1 MGMKTT
7 NALIQPTSRWL
18 ITALCC
24 SLLAWAPLASVQAQS
39 TETPSAPLES
49 IASLD
54 VPRYMGTWYEVA
66 KYPNWFQKRCIANTS
81 ATYTIQPNGMLQ
93 VLNRCQKEDGSMSEA
108 LGAAKQ
114 VGDATSP
121 KLEVRFAP
129 AWLSFLPFV
138 WGNYWVIDLDPQYQL
153 AAVSEPSRKYLWIL
167 SRSKTVEPKA
177 YEALLQRLKQQG
189 FNLDAIEI
197 SKQTTE
203 KPITQ

>member
-1 MGMKTT
+1 MNTINT
-7 NALIQPTSRWL
+7 ISHFCNRSLIA
-18 ITALCC
+18 ALCF
-24 SLLAWAPLASVQAQS
+24 SFSAWAPLASAQALS
-39 TETPSAPLES
+39 GEISSAPLEA

-81 ATYTIQPNGMLQ
+81 ATYAVQPNGMLQ

-114 VGDATSP
+114 VGEANSP

-167 SRSKTVEPKA
+167 SRTQTVEPKA
-177 YEALLQRLKQQG
+177 YDALLQRLKEKG

-197 SKQTTE
+197 SKQTTA

>member
-1 MGMKTT
+1 MNTT
-7 NALIQPTSRWL
+7 NTTARLLSRSLIA
-18 ITALCC
+18 ALCFSFSVC
-24 SLLAWAPLASVQAQS
+24 APLASAQS
-39 TETPSAPLES
+39 QSSEASPAPLES

-81 ATYTIQPNGMLQ
+81 ATYAVQPNGMLQ
-93 VLNRCQKEDGSMSEA
+93 VLNRCQKEDGSITDA
-108 LGAAKQ
+108 LGEAKQ
-114 VGDATSP
+114 VGDTNSP
-121 KLEVRFAP
+121 KLKVRFAP

-167 SRSKTVEPKA
+167 SRTQTVEPKV
-177 YEALLQRLKQQG
+177 YEALMQRLKQQG

-203 KPITQ
+203 KPVTQ

>member
-1 MGMKTT
+1 M
-7 NALIQPTSRWL
+7 ASAQ
-18 ITALCC
+18 
-24 SLLAWAPLASVQAQS
+24 APSV
-39 TETPSAPLES
+39 ETLPAPLEA

-81 ATYTIQPNGMLQ
+81 ATYAIEPNGMLQ
-93 VLNRCQKEDGSMSEA
+93 VLNRCQKEDGSMTDA

-114 VGDATSP
+114 VGDTTSP

-189 FNLDAIEI
+189 FNLDAIEL

-203 KPITQ
+203 KPPTQ

>member
-1 MGMKTT
+1 MNTSNT
-7 NALIQPTSRWL
+7 ISHFCNRSLIA
-18 ITALCC
+18 ALCF
-24 SLLAWAPLASVQAQS
+24 SFSAWVPLASAQA
-39 TETPSAPLES
+39 PSGEISPAPLEA

-66 KYPNWFQKRCIANTS
+66 KYPNWFQKRCNANTS
-81 ATYTIQPNGMLQ
+81 ATYALQPNGMLQ

-114 VGDATSP
+114 VGEANSP

-177 YEALLQRLKQQG
+177 YEALLQRLKQKG

-197 SKQTTE
+197 SKQTTVN
-203 KPITQ
+203 PVTQ

>member
-1 MGMKTT
+1 MTRLL
-7 NALIQPTSRWL
+7 NRSL
-18 ITALCC
+18 ITALCF
-24 SLLAWAPLASVQAQS
+24 SLSAWAPLASAQAQS
-39 TETPSAPLES
+39 SDASSAPLEA
-49 IASLD
+49 ITSLD
-54 VPRYMGTWYEVA
+54 VPRYMGTWYEIA

-81 ATYTIQPNGMLQ
+81 ATYAVQPNGMLQ

-114 VGDATSP
+114 VGDANSP

-153 AAVSEPSRKYLWIL
+153 AAVSEPSRKYLWVL

-177 YEALLQRLKQQG
+177 YEALLQRLKQKG

-197 SKQTTE
+197 SKQTMTT
-203 KPITQ
+203 PATQ

>member
-1 MGMKTT
+1 MKIT
-7 NALIQPTSRWL
+7 NTINQPLGRSLIA
-18 ITALCC
+18 ALCI
-24 SLLAWAPLASVQAQS
+24 SLSAWVPLASAQA
-39 TETPSAPLES
+39 PSAEIAPAPLEA

-81 ATYTIQPNGMLQ
+81 ATYAIQPNGMLQ

-114 VGDATSP
+114 VGDANSP

-167 SRSKTVEPKA
+167 SRTKTVEPTA

-197 SKQTTE
+197 SKQTTAS
-203 KPITQ
+203 PVTQ

>member
-1 MGMKTT
+1 MNTINT
-7 NALIQPTSRWL
+7 ISHFCNRSLIA
-18 ITALCC
+18 ALCF
-24 SLLAWAPLASVQAQS
+24 SFSAWVSLASAQA
-39 TETPSAPLES
+39 PSGEVSPAPLES

-81 ATYTIQPNGMLQ
+81 ATYAVQSNGMLQ

-114 VGDATSP
+114 VGDANSP

-177 YEALLQRLKQQG
+177 YEALLQRLKQKG

-197 SKQTTE
+197 SKQTTAN
-203 KPITQ
+203 PVTQ

>member
-1 MGMKTT
+1 MNITNTKTHPLSRS
-7 NALIQPTSRWL
+7 LIA
-18 ITALCC
+18 ALCF
-24 SLLAWAPLASVQAQS
+24 SFTAWLTLASAQAQS
-39 TETPSAPLES
+39 TEAPPAPLEA

-54 VPRYMGTWYEVA
+54 VARYMGTWYEVA

-81 ATYTIQPNGMLQ
+81 ASYAVQPNGMLQ

-114 VGDATSP
+114 VGDANSP

-167 SRSKTVEPKA
+167 SRTQTVEPKA
-177 YEALLQRLKQQG
+177 YEALLQRLKQKG

-197 SKQTTE
+197 SKQTTVS
-203 KPITQ
+203 PVTQ

>member
-1 MGMKTT
+1 MNPINTISHFC
-7 NALIQPTSRWL
+7 NRSLVA
-18 ITALCC
+18 ALCL
-24 SLLAWAPLASVQAQS
+24 SFSAWVPLVSAQAPSG
-39 TETPSAPLES
+39 EITPTPLEA

-81 ATYTIQPNGMLQ
+81 ATYAVQSNGMLQ

-114 VGDATSP
+114 VGDANSP

-203 KPITQ
+203 KPVTQ

>member
-1 MGMKTT
+1 MNTT
-7 NALIQPTSRWL
+7 NTISHFCNCSLIA
-18 ITALCC
+18 ALCF
-24 SLLAWAPLASVQAQS
+24 SFSAWVPLASAQVQS
-39 TETPSAPLES
+39 TEVPPAPLEA

-81 ATYTIQPNGMLQ
+81 ATYAVQPNGMLQ

-114 VGDATSP
+114 VGEANSP

-177 YEALLQRLKQQG
+177 YEALLQRLKQKG
-189 FNLDAIEI
+189 FNLDAIEV
-197 SKQTTE
+197 SKQTTVN
-203 KPITQ
+203 PVTQ

>member
-1 MGMKTT
+1 MNTT
-7 NALIQPTSRWL
+7 NTITCLLSRSLIA
-18 ITALCC
+18 ALCI
-24 SLLAWAPLASVQAQS
+24 SFSAWVPLASAQAQS
-39 TETPSAPLES
+39 SEASPAPLES

-54 VPRYMGTWYEVA
+54 VARYMGTWYEVA
-66 KYPNWFQKRCIANTS
+66 KYPNWFQRRCIANTS
-81 ATYTIQPNGMLQ
+81 ATYTVQSNGMLQ
-93 VLNRCQKEDGSMSEA
+93 VLNRCQKEDGSITDA

-177 YEALLQRLKQQG
+177 YEALLQRLKEKG

-197 SKQTTE
+197 SKQTTD
-203 KPITQ
+203 KPLTQ

>member
-1 MGMKTT
+1 MNTINIKTHPLSRL
-7 NALIQPTSRWL
+7 LIA
-18 ITALCC
+18 ALCF
-24 SLLAWAPLASVQAQS
+24 SFVAWLVLAPAQAQS
-39 TETPSAPLES
+39 TDTPPAPLEA
-49 IASLD
+49 ITSLD
-54 VPRYMGTWYEVA
+54 VARYMGTWYEVA

-81 ATYTIQPNGMLQ
+81 ATYATQQNGMLQ
-93 VLNRCQKEDGSMSEA
+93 VVNRCQKEDGSMSEA

-114 VGDATSP
+114 VGDAYSP

-177 YEALLQRLKQQG
+177 YEALLQRLKQKG

-197 SKQTTE
+197 SKQTTTN
-203 KPITQ
+203 PVTQ

>member
-1 MGMKTT
+1 MNTINT
-7 NALIQPTSRWL
+7 ISHFCNRSLIA
-18 ITALCC
+18 ALCF
-24 SLLAWAPLASVQAQS
+24 SFSAWVPLASAQA
-39 TETPSAPLES
+39 PSGEISPAPLEA

-81 ATYTIQPNGMLQ
+81 ATYAVQPNGMLQ

-114 VGDATSP
+114 VGDANSP

-129 AWLSFLPFV
+129 VWLSFLPFV

-177 YEALLQRLKQQG
+177 YDALLQRLKQQG

-197 SKQTTE
+197 SKQATAN
-203 KPITQ
+203 PVTQ

>member
-1 MGMKTT
+1 MNTT
-7 NALIQPTSRWL
+7 NTITHLLSRSLIA
-18 ITALCC
+18 ALCL
-24 SLLAWAPLASVQAQS
+24 SLSAWIPLASAQTAS
-39 TETPSAPLES
+39 AETPPAPLEV

-66 KYPNWFQKRCIANTS
+66 KYPNWFQKRCMANTS
-81 ATYTIQPNGMLQ
+81 ATYAIQPNGMLQ

-203 KPITQ
+203 KPLTQ

>member
-1 MGMKTT
+1 MKIT
-7 NALIQPTSRWL
+7 NSINQPLSRSLIA
-18 ITALCC
+18 ALCI
-24 SLLAWAPLASVQAQS
+24 SLSAWIPLASAQAQS
-39 TETPSAPLES
+39 ADITPPPLEA

-81 ATYTIQPNGMLQ
+81 ATYAIQPNGMLQ

-114 VGDATSP
+114 VGNANSP

-167 SRSKTVEPKA
+167 SRTKTVEPKA

-197 SKQTTE
+197 SKQTTAN
-203 KPITQ
+203 PVTQ

>member
-1 MGMKTT
+1 MNIT
-7 NALIQPTSRWL
+7 NAITHPLSRSLIA
-18 ITALCC
+18 ALYF
-24 SLLAWAPLASVQAQS
+24 SFSAWAPLASAQAQS
-39 TETPSAPLES
+39 SEATPAPLES

-66 KYPNWFQKRCIANTS
+66 KYPNWFQKRCISNTS
-81 ATYTIQPNGMLQ
+81 ATYAIEPNGMLQ

-108 LGAAKQ
+108 LGAARQ

-167 SRSKTVEPKA
+167 SRTQTVEPKA
-177 YEALLQRLKQQG
+177 YDALLQRLKQKG

-203 KPITQ
+203 KPVTQ

>member
-1 MGMKTT
+1 MNTLNT
-7 NALIQPTSRWL
+7 ISHFCNRSLIA
-18 ITALCC
+18 ALCL
-24 SLLAWAPLASVQAQS
+24 SFSAWVPLASAQAPS
-39 TETPSAPLES
+39 GETSPAPLEA

-81 ATYTIQPNGMLQ
+81 ATYAVQSNGMLQ

-114 VGDATSP
+114 VGDANSP

-197 SKQTTE
+197 SKQTTAN
-203 KPITQ
+203 PVTQ

>member
-1 MGMKTT
+1 MSIT
-7 NALIQPTSRWL
+7 NTIAQPMSRWL

-24 SLLAWAPLASVQAQS
+24 ILAAWVPPASAQS
-39 TETPSAPLES
+39 QSSEASPAPLES
-49 IASLD
+49 ITSLD

-81 ATYTIQPNGMLQ
+81 ATYAVQPDGMLQ
-93 VLNRCQKEDGSMSEA
+93 VLNRCQKEDGSITDA
-108 LGAAKQ
+108 LGEAKQ
-114 VGDATSP
+114 VGDANSP
-121 KLEVRFAP
+121 KLKVRFAP

-167 SRSKTVEPKA
+167 SRTQTVEPKA
-177 YEALLQRLKQQG
+177 YDALLQRLKEKG

-197 SKQTTE
+197 SKQTAA

>member
-1 MGMKTT
+1 MKTT
-7 NALIQPTSRWL
+7 NAITQPLNRSLIA
-18 ITALCC
+18 ALCI
-24 SLLAWAPLASVQAQS
+24 SLSSWIPLASAQAPS
-39 TETPSAPLES
+39 VETLPAPLEA

-81 ATYTIQPNGMLQ
+81 ATYAIEPNGMLQ
-93 VLNRCQKEDGSMSEA
+93 VLNRCQKEDGSMTDA

-114 VGDATSP
+114 VGDTTSP

-189 FNLDAIEI
+189 FNLDAIEL

-203 KPITQ
+203 KPPTQ

>member
-1 MGMKTT
+1 M
-7 NALIQPTSRWL
+7 
-18 ITALCC
+18 
-24 SLLAWAPLASVQAQS
+24 
-39 TETPSAPLES
+39 PLEA
-49 IASLD
+49 IVSLD

-81 ATYTIQPNGMLQ
+81 ATYAVQSNGMLQ

-167 SRSKTVEPKA
+167 SRTKTVEPKA
-177 YEALLQRLKQQG
+177 YEVLLQRLKQKG

-197 SKQTTE
+197 SKQTTAN
-203 KPITQ
+203 PVTQ

>member
-1 MGMKTT
+1 MKTANT
-7 NALIQPTSRWL
+7 ITHLLSRSLIA
-18 ITALCC
+18 ALCI
-24 SLLAWAPLASVQAQS
+24 SFSAWAPLASAQAQS
-39 TETPSAPLES
+39 SEASPAPLES

-66 KYPNWFQKRCIANTS
+66 KYPNWFQRRCIANTS
-81 ATYTIQPNGMLQ
+81 ATYAVQSNGMLQ
-93 VLNRCQKEDGSMSEA
+93 VLNRCQKEDGSITDAFGE
-108 LGAAKQ
+108 AKQ
-114 VGDATSP
+114 VGDANSP
-121 KLEVRFAP
+121 KLKVRFAP

-167 SRSKTVEPKA
+167 SRTQTIEPKA
-177 YEALLQRLKQQG
+177 YEALLQRLKEKG

-203 KPITQ
+203 KPVTQ

>member
-1 MGMKTT
+1 MNTT
-7 NALIQPTSRWL
+7 NTTARLLSRSLIA
-18 ITALCC
+18 ALCF
-24 SLLAWAPLASVQAQS
+24 SFSVWAPLASAQS
-39 TETPSAPLES
+39 QSSEASPAPLES

-81 ATYTIQPNGMLQ
+81 ATYAVQPNGMLQ
-93 VLNRCQKEDGSMSEA
+93 VLNRCQKEDGSITDA
-108 LGAAKQ
+108 LGEAKQ
-114 VGDATSP
+114 VGDTNSP
-121 KLEVRFAP
+121 KLKVRFAP

-167 SRSKTVEPKA
+167 SRTQTVEPKV
-177 YEALLQRLKQQG
+177 YEALMQRLKQQG

-203 KPITQ
+203 KPVTQ

>member
-1 MGMKTT
+1 MNMMTRLRSRS
-7 NALIQPTSRWL
+7 LIA
-18 ITALCC
+18 ALCF
-24 SLLAWAPLASVQAQS
+24 SFSAWVSLASAQAPAS
-39 TETPSAPLES
+39 EVSPAPLEA

-54 VPRYMGTWYEVA
+54 VARYMGTWYEVA

-81 ATYTIQPNGMLQ
+81 ATYAIQPNGMLQ

-114 VGDATSP
+114 VGDANSP

-153 AAVSEPSRKYLWIL
+153 AAVSEPSRKYLWVL

-177 YEALLQRLKQQG
+177 YEALLQRLKQKG

-197 SKQTTE
+197 SKQTTAN
-203 KPITQ
+203 PVTQ

>member
-1 MGMKTT
+1 MNTINT
-7 NALIQPTSRWL
+7 ISHFCNRPLIA
-18 ITALCC
+18 ALCF
-24 SLLAWAPLASVQAQS
+24 SFSAWVPLASAQA
-39 TETPSAPLES
+39 PSGEISPAPLEA

-81 ATYTIQPNGMLQ
+81 ATYAVQPNGMLQ

-114 VGDATSP
+114 VGEANSP

-177 YEALLQRLKQQG
+177 YEALLQRLKQKG

-197 SKQTTE
+197 SKQTTVN
-203 KPITQ
+203 PVTQ

>member
-1 MGMKTT
+1 MNTLNT
-7 NALIQPTSRWL
+7 ISRFCKRSL
-18 ITALCC
+18 VAALCL
-24 SLLAWAPLASVQAQS
+24 SFSAWVPLASAQAPS
-39 TETPSAPLES
+39 GEITPAPLEA

-81 ATYTIQPNGMLQ
+81 ATYAVQSNGMLQ

-167 SRSKTVEPKA
+167 SRTQTVEPKA
-177 YEALLQRLKQQG
+177 YEALLQRLKQKG

-203 KPITQ
+203 KPVTQ

>member
-1 MGMKTT
+1 MNTMNTMT
-7 NALIQPTSRWL
+7 HLRSRSLIA
-18 ITALCC
+18 ALCF
-24 SLLAWAPLASVQAQS
+24 SFSAWVPLASAQAPAS
-39 TETPSAPLES
+39 EVSPAPLEA

-54 VPRYMGTWYEVA
+54 VARYMGTWYEVA

-81 ATYTIQPNGMLQ
+81 ATYAIQPNGMLQ

-114 VGDATSP
+114 VGDANSP

-153 AAVSEPSRKYLWIL
+153 AAVSEPSRKYLWVL

-177 YEALLQRLKQQG
+177 YEALLQRLKQKG

-197 SKQTTE
+197 SKQTTAN
-203 KPITQ
+203 PVTQ

>member
-1 MGMKTT
+1 MKIINTIT
-7 NALIQPTSRWL
+7 RLLGRSLIAALYISF
-18 ITALCC
+18 
-24 SLLAWAPLASVQAQS
+24 SAWVPLASAQVQSSEAL
-39 TETPSAPLES
+39 PAPLES

-81 ATYTIQPNGMLQ
+81 ATYATQPNGMVQ

-114 VGDATSP
+114 IGDATSP

-167 SRSKTVEPKA
+167 SRTQTVEPKA

-197 SKQTTE
+197 SKQTTA
-203 KPITQ
+203 KPVTQ

>member
-1 MGMKTT
+1 MNTINT
-7 NALIQPTSRWL
+7 ISHFCNRSLIA
-18 ITALCC
+18 ALCF
-24 SLLAWAPLASVQAQS
+24 SFSAWVPLASAQA
-39 TETPSAPLES
+39 PSGEISPAPLEA

-81 ATYTIQPNGMLQ
+81 ATYAVQPNGMLQ

-114 VGDATSP
+114 VGEANSP

-177 YEALLQRLKQQG
+177 YEALLQRLKQKG

-197 SKQTTE
+197 SKQTTAN
-203 KPITQ
+203 PVTQ

>member
-1 MGMKTT
+1 MNTINT
-7 NALIQPTSRWL
+7 ISHFCNRSLIA
-18 ITALCC
+18 ALCF
-24 SLLAWAPLASVQAQS
+24 SFSAWVPLASAQA
-39 TETPSAPLES
+39 PSGEISPAPLEA

-81 ATYTIQPNGMLQ
+81 ATYAVQPNGMLQ

-114 VGDATSP
+114 VGDANSP

-129 AWLSFLPFV
+129 VWLSFLPFV

-177 YEALLQRLKQQG
+177 YEALLQRLKQKG

-197 SKQTTE
+197 SKQTTAN
-203 KPITQ
+203 PVTQ